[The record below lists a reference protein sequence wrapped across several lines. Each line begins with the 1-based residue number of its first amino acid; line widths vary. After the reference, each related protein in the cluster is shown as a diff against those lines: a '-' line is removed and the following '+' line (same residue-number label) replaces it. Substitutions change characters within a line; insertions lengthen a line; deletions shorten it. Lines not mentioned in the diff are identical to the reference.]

1 MSMVLATGPVR
12 FKLNEFDLN
21 TIGEN
26 TRTYGKYVLITNKAI
41 CFHNQKI
48 DGIQEYLIKQY
59 KIANG
64 IVVVKISESQ
74 FEVNVVKKSF
84 IEGVS
89 IAKFDSNE
97 STIEIISQT
106 LIEKLNDLIAIHF
119 SDLKIKVVVNT
130 RSVLLDESLKNKWE
144 GSRGILICDE
154 LDAVPEKF
162 KYVLDVSISKSR
174 GNQKMLLVV
183 SSILLAAIGISIYL
197 GLDNEDTVSVNTVKE
212 VTDPFKEYYEVL
224 YGKIPSVR
232 QQFWLAQLML
242 DRVDS
247 LPDRRLKT
255 LVFSQRPERNSMVIS
270 AELIPT
276 NDDVKADLT
285 SLISRVGSYEEGYM
299 LDIQQQYP
307 IMFRETLNVGVYD
320 KALEQS
326 SYDPITNT
334 ESNVGIYN
342 IDKSL
347 AYLRDAV
354 NAIVPNVHIVIPNA
368 SESARVSNGRYQQ
381 REVTLS
387 FEGNYK
393 SDLEYLSIIFSGWPV
408 VLVSG
413 QLNGVDGEGRFTGNV
428 ALTILGSTN

>member
-1 MSMVLATGPVR
+1 MVLATGPVR
-12 FKLNEFDLN
+12 FRLNEFDLK

-26 TRTYGKYVLITNKAI
+26 TRIYGKYVLITNKTI

-48 DGIQEYLIKQY
+48 DGIQEYLIKLH

-64 IVVVKISESQ
+64 IVIVKISDSQ
-74 FEVNVVKKSF
+74 YEVNVIKKSF
-84 IEGVS
+84 IEAVS

-97 STIEIISQT
+97 STVDMISQT
-106 LIEKLNDLIAIHF
+106 LIAKLNDLIAIHF
-119 SDLKIKVVVNT
+119 SESKIKIVVNV
-130 RSVLLDESLKNKWE
+130 RFGLLDESLKSKWDE
-144 GSRGILICDE
+144 SIGILICDE

-162 KYVLDVSISKSR
+162 KYVLDISISKSR
-174 GNQKMLLVV
+174 GNQKILFAV
-183 SSILLAAIGISIYL
+183 SGLLLASIGISIYL
-197 GLDNEDTVSVNTVKE
+197 GLKDDDVVSANPAKE
-212 VTDPFKEYYEVL
+212 VVDPFLEYYEVL
-224 YGKIPSVR
+224 YGKLPSVR
-232 QQFWLAQLML
+232 QQLWLAQQML
-242 DRVDS
+242 DRVES

-276 NDDVKADLT
+276 NDEVKADLT

-307 IMFRETLNVGVYD
+307 IMFRETVNVGVYD
-320 KALEQS
+320 RALEQS

-347 AYLRDAV
+347 AYLRDSV
-354 NAIVPNVHIVIPNA
+354 NAIVPNVQIVIPNA
-368 SESARVSNGRYQQ
+368 NESARVSNGRYQQ
-381 REVTLS
+381 REITLS

-413 QLNGVDGEGRFTGNV
+413 QLNGVDGEGRFTGNI